1 MAQDDITAASEP
13 ALPSAPILLQS
24 IIVQEKSSLGNNGK
38 FEKSIGVKIKI
49 ENFWCRPNFYPY
61 YLGHGMYAPYKIFWH
76 STNELH
82 KENHWTNYT
91 N

>member
-1 MAQDDITAASEP
+1 
-13 ALPSAPILLQS
+13 
-24 IIVQEKSSLGNNGK
+24 
-38 FEKSIGVKIKI
+38 
-49 ENFWCRPNFYPY
+49 
-61 YLGHGMYAPYKIFWH
+61 MYAPYKIFWH